1 MWQHWVLNTKE
12 ADADV
17 AKSTIAIQ
25 GGTFVNFN
33 PANNVSDGKDT
44 NYVASGYEAQVNGEA
59 TTNLH
64 DAAQE
69 GDIRTEYKVVKTE

>member
-1 MWQHWVLNTKE
+1 MLNTKE

-44 NYVASGYEAQVNGEA
+44 NYVASGYEVQVDGEVI
-59 TTNLH
+59 TNLH
-64 DAAQE
+64 DATQE
-69 GDIRTEYKVVKTE
+69 GDTRTEYKVVKKE

>member
-33 PANNVSDGKDT
+33 PANNLSDGKDT
-44 NYVASGYEAQVNGEA
+44 DYVASGYEVQVNGEA

-64 DAAQE
+64 DAVQE